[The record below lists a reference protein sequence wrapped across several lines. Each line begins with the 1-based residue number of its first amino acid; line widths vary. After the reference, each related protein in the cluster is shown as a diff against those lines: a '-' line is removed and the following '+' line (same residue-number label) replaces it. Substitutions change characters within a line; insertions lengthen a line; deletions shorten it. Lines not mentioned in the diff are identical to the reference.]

1 MVGYTTY
8 SGGEHLN
15 IRAATQADYAELRN
29 IYLESRRARFHWVKP
44 EELSLQDFDAD
55 TVDEHII
62 VAENED
68 GQLLGFAS
76 LYLPDNFIHLLF
88 IHPGFIGGGT
98 GSRLLDASISLM
110 QQPVRLK
117 CVSDN
122 HKAIGFYER
131 QGWKKVIEEGAPGAK
146 YWVME
151 YDTNS

>member
-1 MVGYTTY
+1 MVRYITY
-8 SGGEHLN
+8 SGGEYLN
-15 IRAATQADYAELRN
+15 IRTAVVTDYPELRN
-29 IYLESRRARFHWVKP
+29 IYLESRRARFHWTNP
-44 EELSLQDFDAD
+44 EHMSLQDFDAD

-62 VAENED
+62 VAEQED
-68 GQLLGFAS
+68 GQILGFAS
-76 LYLPDNFIHLLF
+76 LYLPDHFIHLLF
-88 IHPGFIGGGT
+88 IHPGFMGGGT

-131 QGWKKVIEEGAPGAK
+131 QGWKKVIEEGKPGEK

-151 YDTNS
+151 YDTRA